1 MNINVLDVISAI
13 AGIGMTAVGAK
24 NLKKDKKMI
33 IPVII
38 GAITATISVKSILD
52 ANFLPEDEDFDVA
65 DQ

>member
-24 NLKKDKKMI
+24 SLKDDKKMI

-38 GAITATISVKSILD
+38 GAITATISIKSILD

-65 DQ
+65 D